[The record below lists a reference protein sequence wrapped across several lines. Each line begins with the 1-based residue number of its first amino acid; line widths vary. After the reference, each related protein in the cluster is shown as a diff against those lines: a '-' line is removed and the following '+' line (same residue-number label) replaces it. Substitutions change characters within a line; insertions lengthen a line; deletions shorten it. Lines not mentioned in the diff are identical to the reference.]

1 MRERYLKNVN
11 TGRIVPYFGEL
22 EKESH
27 FVECTAEGVKIGKE
41 PEELGNLNDLVLS
54 QEKTIE
60 RLRAEVATLRAKQ
73 AKNDLAEVILVN
85 NAPNADLRSDLEK
98 LNRSDL
104 VDAAKEVGIEH
115 AAQRYRKGKEGDLIE
130 AIIAINTS
138 KPE

>member
-1 MRERYLKNVN
+1 M
-11 TGRIVPYFGEL
+11 
-22 EKESH
+22 
-27 FVECTAEGVKIGKE
+27 
-41 PEELGNLNDLVLS
+41 
-54 QEKTIE
+54 
-60 RLRAEVATLRAKQ
+60 RAKQ
-73 AKNDLAEVILVN
+73 AKNDLAKVILVN

-130 AIIAINTS
+130 AIIAISTS